1 MPNILIVVLA
11 IILLSVLLY
20 FENKQQIKGLLPT
33 KTLLSSLFI
42 LTALLQPHPMLRY
55 YHFMLAGLLVCL
67 AGDVLLA
74 LPREKMFLWGLI
86 AFLLGHVFYI
96 FAFLNITR
104 SGPWT
109 WMGTLIILI
118 VSSGIYF
125 KLRPHLGTMKIP
137 VLCYCMVISVMLAGA
152 WSIFAD
158 SGLTRPGRMMVFSG
172 ALFFYISDIFVAR
185 DRFLKKEFFN
195 RLIGLPLY
203 YAGQFLLAFS
213 VGLLRPY

>member
-20 FENKQQIKGLLPT
+20 FENKQQMKGLLAT
-33 KTLLSSLFI
+33 KTLLSSLFV
-42 LTALLQPHPMLRY
+42 LAALLQPHPMLRY
-55 YHFMLAGLLVCL
+55 YYFMLAGLLFCL
-67 AGDVLLA
+67 AGDILLA
-74 LPREKMFLWGLI
+74 LPQKKMFLRGLI

-96 FAFLNITR
+96 FAFLNFTR

-109 WMGTLIILI
+109 WTGTLVILI
-118 VSSGIYF
+118 VSSVIYLW
-125 KLRPHLGTMKIP
+125 LRPRLAKMKIP
-137 VLCYCMVISVMLAGA
+137 VLCYCLVITVMLAGA

-158 SGLTRPGRMMVFSG
+158 SGLTRPGRIMLFSG
-172 ALFFYISDIFVAR
+172 ALVFYISDIFVAR

-213 VGLLRPY
+213 IGLVQP

>member
-1 MPNILIVVLA
+1 MLNILIVLLA
-11 IILLSVLLY
+11 AILLNVLLY
-20 FENKQQIKGLLPT
+20 FENKQQIKGRLPS

-55 YHFMLAGLLVCL
+55 YHLMLAGLTFCL
-67 AGDVLLA
+67 AGDILLA
-74 LPREKMFLWGLI
+74 LPHGKMFLWGLV

-96 FAFLNITR
+96 CAFFNITHI
-104 SGPWT
+104 GPWT
-109 WMGTLIILI
+109 CMGTLIILI
-118 VSSGIYF
+118 ISSRIYF
-125 KLRPHLGTMKIP
+125 WLRPHLNTMKTP
-137 VLCYCMVISVMLAGA
+137 VLCYCLVITVMLAGA

-158 SGLTRPGRMMVFSG
+158 SGLTWRGRMMVLSG

-185 DRFLKKEFFN
+185 DRFLKQEFFN

-213 VGLLRPY
+213 IGLLQP

>member
-1 MPNILIVVLA
+1 MSNILIVALA

-20 FENKQQIKGLLPT
+20 FENKQIKGLLPT

-55 YHFMLAGLLVCL
+55 YHCMLAGLLFCL

-74 LPREKMFLWGLI
+74 LPQAKIFLWGLI
-86 AFLLGHVFYI
+86 AFLLGHVFYT

-104 SGPWT
+104 FGPWT

-118 VSSGIYF
+118 VSSVIYF
-125 KLRPHLGTMKIP
+125 KLRPHLATMKIP

-158 SGLTRPGRMMVFSG
+158 SGLNRPERMLVFAG
-172 ALFFYISDIFVAR
+172 ALFFYTSDIFVAR

-213 VGLLRPY
+213 IGLLQPY

>member
-20 FENKQQIKGLLPT
+20 FENKQQIKGSLPT

-42 LTALLQPHPMLRY
+42 LTAWLQPHPMLRY
-55 YHFMLAGLLVCL
+55 YHCMLAGLLFCL

-74 LPREKMFLWGLI
+74 LPQEKMFLWGLI

-96 FAFLNITR
+96 FAFLNFTR

-118 VSSGIYF
+118 VSSLIYF
-125 KLRPHLGTMKIP
+125 WLRPHLATMKIP
-137 VLCYCMVISVMLAGA
+137 VLCYCMVITVMLACA

-158 SGLTRPGRMMVFSG
+158 SGLTRPGRIVVFAG
-172 ALFFYISDIFVAR
+172 ALFFYISDLCVAR
-185 DRFLKKEFFN
+185 NRFLKKEFFN

-213 VGLLRPY
+213 IGLLQP

>member
-20 FENKQQIKGLLPT
+20 FENKQQMKGLLAT
-33 KTLLSSLFI
+33 KTLLSSLFV
-42 LTALLQPHPMLRY
+42 LAALLQPHPMLRY
-55 YHFMLAGLLVCL
+55 YYFMLAGLLFCL
-67 AGDVLLA
+67 AGDILLA
-74 LPREKMFLWGLI
+74 LPQKKMFLRGLI

-96 FAFLNITR
+96 FAFLNFTR

-109 WMGTLIILI
+109 WTGTLVILI
-118 VSSGIYF
+118 VSSVIYF
-125 KLRPHLGTMKIP
+125 KLRPHLAKMKIP
-137 VLCYCMVISVMLAGA
+137 VLCYCLVITVMLAGA

-158 SGLTRPGRMMVFSG
+158 SGLTRPGRIMLFSG
-172 ALFFYISDIFVAR
+172 ALVFYISDIFVAR

-213 VGLLRPY
+213 IGLVQP

>member
-1 MPNILIVVLA
+1 MLNILIVVLA
-11 IILLSVLLY
+11 TILLNVLLY
-20 FENKQQIKGLLPT
+20 FENKQQIKGRLPI

-55 YHFMLAGLLVCL
+55 YHLMLAGLIFCL
-67 AGDVLLA
+67 AGDILLA
-74 LPREKMFLWGLI
+74 LPQDKMFLWGLI

-96 FAFLNITR
+96 CAFFNITHT
-104 SGPWT
+104 GPWT
-109 WMGTLIILI
+109 WMGTLIILTVSI
-118 VSSGIYF
+118 VIYF
-125 KLRPHLGTMKIP
+125 WLRPHLKAMKIT
-137 VLCYCMVISVMLAGA
+137 VLCYCMVITVMLVGA

-158 SGLTRPGRMMVFSG
+158 SGLNWRGRMMVLSG

-185 DRFLKKEFFN
+185 NRFLKQEFFN

-213 VGLLRPY
+213 IGLLQP